1 MQRTAPVP
9 DSPLDTRRPRWPL
22 LPLWWLGNGFTWLG
36 GASWR
41 AVAGRHE
48 RSSYQLSGFFV
59 LLNGLVAWALISLAA
74 VGLEVV
80 PAFTDALPVTF
91 PWGLFVLA
99 FDRAIAAKVVD
110 PDENAWRSRSSYFF
124 RALCAVVIGFV
135 VAELGALA
143 IFREDVERTMNDTIS
158 RQVDQSRR
166 LIVGEDGRPSERQT
180 KLLALEEQLTALGN
194 ARTTTQQDFEAARRH
209 AACERDPRGCD
220 DLRAEGKITG
230 VPGEGDKTRLLDT
243 AAEAAG
249 TARDRAAGE
258 YDARAPELQRQIRD
272 LRAEMDE
279 DLRTAQGIAEAGDG
293 VPARWRAMYDFTA
306 NDPTGFWMHV
316 MLIAFGVLLDLIP
329 LLVKLWR
336 GRTGYDATVVAHR
349 KRRELEVSVAVS
361 RHEEGLRRSW
371 NRERIDD
378 ELEVDLAGLRA
389 TTKRRIE
396 VERERIRYEVA
407 VEAMREEPDRLV
419 LAPSFTAPAEP
430 EPDLVRLPEG
440 WTEEDRALVSHV
452 FGGLYRAVEP
462 LGGAD
467 PGAFGRMLRGRHEK
481 NGQDVV
487 IKAVRDTGGRDGTRS
502 PLGEMWQREVD
513 AARKLSHFNI
523 GQVIASGLDKGYLW
537 TASPLYQPGSL
548 VRWIESTADQHP
560 SAYTLQHSI
569 DYVKQLV
576 DALTYAHENNVTHGD
591 IKPTNAVLH
600 GPTLKLVDW
609 GFARVS
615 IRLEQEA
622 ATALAGGTPLY
633 TAPEALLGGEFDAE
647 LADLYS
653 VGATWYFLLTGKPPY
668 QEADLRGTAREI
680 AWQLQRREVRCRPLQ
695 EFLPDLPKVV
705 LDLVHELVSVYPRTR
720 IGTGGGDRPAA
731 HLQRAMTALIMD
743 PDVHAKGGLPVGPAA
758 VGRRKHGARTTRL
771 ETTSGTAVPAT
782 RADAVPLTRMTILDV
797 PLATSVEAPVTNG
810 AVPSTLLEDGS

>member
-1 MQRTAPVP
+1 MQRTAP
-9 DSPLDTRRPRWPL
+9 DSPLDTRRPSWPL
-22 LPLWWLGNGFTWLG
+22 LPFWWLGNGFAWLG

-59 LLNGLVAWALISLAA
+59 LLNGFVAWALISLAA

-80 PAFTDALPVTF
+80 PDFADALPVTF

-124 RALCAVVIGFV
+124 RALCAIVIGFV
-135 VAELGALA
+135 IAELGALA

-166 LIVGEDGRPSERQT
+166 LIVGEEGRPSQRQT
-180 KLLALEEQLTALGN
+180 ALLELEGQLTALGDD
-194 ARTTTQQDFEAARRH
+194 RTRTQRDFEAARRH

-220 DLRAEGKITG
+220 DLRAAGKITG

-243 AAEAAG
+243 AADAAG
-249 TARDRAAGE
+249 SARDLAAGE
-258 YDARAPELQRQIRD
+258 YDTRAPGLRRQVGE
-272 LRAEMDE
+272 LRAEMDD
-279 DLRTAQGIAEAGDG
+279 DLREAQGVAEAGDG

-306 NDPTGFWMHV
+306 SDPTGFWMHV

-349 KRRELEVSVAVS
+349 KRREVEVSVAAS
-361 RHEEGLRRSW
+361 RHEEDLRRAW
-371 NRERIDD
+371 NRERIDE

-389 TTKRRIE
+389 GTRRRIE
-396 VERERIRYEVA
+396 VERERVRYEVA
-407 VEAMREEPDRLV
+407 VEAIREEPDRLV
-419 LAPSFTAPAEP
+419 VAPASAELEP
-430 EPDLVRLPEG
+430 APVRLPEG

-452 FGGLYRAVEP
+452 FGGLYKAVEP

-467 PGAFGRMLRGRHEK
+467 PGAFGRMLRGRDEK
-481 NGQDVV
+481 SGQDVV
-487 IKAVRDTGGRDGTRS
+487 IKAVRDTDGRDGTRS

-560 SAYTLQHSI
+560 SAYTLQHTI

-576 DALTYAHENNVTHGD
+576 DALTYAHEHDVTHGD

-615 IRLEQEA
+615 IRLEQGA

-680 AWQLQRREVRCRPLQ
+680 AWQVQRRQVRCRPLP

-705 LDLVHELVSVYPRTR
+705 VDLVHDLVSVYPRTR
-720 IGTGGGDRPAA
+720 IGDGGGDGPAA
-731 HLQRAMTALIMD
+731 HLQRAMTGLTTD

-758 VGRRKHGARTTRL
+758 VGRRKHGARAVRPVTAP
-771 ETTSGTAVPAT
+771 GTAVPAT
-782 RADAVPLTRMTILDV
+782 GADAVPLTRMTILDV
-797 PLATSVEAPVTNG
+797 PLTTSAEAPARNG